1 MDHHPLGGGPRRT
14 AEKPLTVSQVADAW
28 NRTLRGLGSVS
39 IVGEVS
45 DLSHARSG
53 HLYFTLTDGSAR
65 LQCKAWSST
74 LPRLKVVPSEGQT
87 VVLRGAGDFYGP
99 QGKASFTVSQCEPA
113 GAGALAEALAALE
126 RRLRAEGL
134 FDSSHK
140 KELPLLP
147 RRVGVVT
154 SLEADGLADFLRSQ
168 RLRAPGIDILVA
180 HSAVQGPRA
189 SAEIVSALERLDHS
203 GRCDVIVLLRGGGA
217 AEDLLP
223 FSNEAV
229 VRGVAAC
236 HTPVVVGV
244 GHQPDH
250 PLCELAADLA
260 AHTPTHAAECVFP
273 VLSDLDAEQQA
284 LQKRLARAARHV
296 LLHQRHQ
303 LDLKGHRLRNA
314 VHLCVMEETNR
325 LQALDRRLREAHP
338 LTRLRKDRL
347 KLGRLND
354 RLNDYHPRFGLAEA
368 RHDWERLSGRLGD
381 AAQRRLQS
389 ETDALA
395 HLAKRLDSAS
405 PLKVLARGYSLV
417 ENEKGNP
424 VGSTRELT
432 PDQKV
437 TLRFTDGRAKVRVE
451 DVHRDG

>member
-14 AEKPLTVSQVADAW
+14 ADKPLTVSQVAQAW

-45 DLSHARSG
+45 DLSHAPSG

-74 LPRLKVVPSEGQT
+74 LPRLKVIPTEGQT

-134 FDSSHK
+134 FEPSRK
-140 KELPLLP
+140 KDLPLLP

-154 SLEADGLADFLRSQ
+154 SLQADGLADFLRSQ
-168 RLRAPGIDILVA
+168 RLRAPGIDILV
-180 HSAVQGPRA
+180 SPSRVQGA
-189 SAEIVSALERLDHS
+189 HAAAELVAALEHLDHS
-203 GRCDVIVLLRGGGA
+203 GRCDVLVLLRGGGA

-223 FSNEAV
+223 FSDESVIRAV
-229 VRGVAAC
+229 ATC
-236 HTPVVVGV
+236 STPVVVGV

-250 PLCELAADLA
+250 PLSELAADLA

-273 VLSDLDAEQQA
+273 VLSELNEDQLA
-284 LQKRLARAARHV
+284 LQKRLAQAARHLV
-296 LLHQRHQ
+296 MHQRHG
-303 LDLKGHRLRNA
+303 LDLNDHRLRNA
-314 VHLCVMEETNR
+314 THLCLMEGMNR
-325 LQALDRRLREAHP
+325 LQNMERRLREAHP
-338 LTRLRKDRL
+338 LARLRKDRL
-347 KLGRLND
+347 QLSRLND
-354 RLNDYHPRFGLAEA
+354 RLNDHHPRFGLAEA
-368 RHDWERLSGRLGD
+368 RHDWEKRFARLGD
-381 AAQRRLQS
+381 AARRRLES

-395 HLAKRLDSAS
+395 HLAQRLDSAS

-417 ENEKGNP
+417 EDEEGNP
-424 VGSTRELT
+424 VGSTRRLA

-437 TLRFTDGRAKVRVE
+437 ALRFADGRAKVRVE
-451 DVHRDG
+451 DVQSDE